1 MTTTKGNDAQL
12 ITTLEEL
19 VHLEHDAIAAYRAAL
34 ERMDEI
40 GDRSQL
46 ASFLQDHQ
54 RHVDQLGAA
63 MRELGATPP
72 DGGDLKAVLTKGMVV
87 VAGLTGDRMVLEA
100 MKLNEDQTNGA
111 YERALQLPDPP
122 SHFRAILEG
131 CLADERR
138 HRAWIVDRVGD
149 AETLLH
155 MKKTG

>member
-1 MTTTKGNDAQL
+1 MTTTKETDTKL
-12 ITTLEEL
+12 IATLKEL
-19 VHLEHDAIAAYRAAL
+19 VELEHDAIAAYRAAL
-34 ERMDEI
+34 ERVDEI

-46 ASFLQDHQ
+46 ASFLEDHQ
-54 RHVDQLGAA
+54 RHVDQLGTA

-72 DGGDLKAVLTKGMVV
+72 EGGDLKKILTKGMVV
-87 VAGLTGDRMVLEA
+87 IAGLTGDRLVLAA

-111 YERALQLPDPP
+111 YEAALQLPDPP
-122 SHFRAILEG
+122 TSVRAILEG